1 MDTAKIKVLI
11 VDDEYL
17 VRNLLKN
24 CINWDYLNMEIVAEA
39 ADANEAFDLLE
50 MHLPDL
56 VITDIY
62 MPIIDGITFSE
73 MALQKYPHL
82 KIAILSGYD
91 DFQYAQRSIRA
102 GVSDYLLKPIDD
114 DEVLKTVTNLKAIIE
129 QERKNNSENSK
140 LRRRLYDNLPYLK
153 DRFFNELLEEVSD
166 KKVTTEKMSFLGVHF
181 KYDSFQI
188 AVIDISMAD
197 NKPLDEKSRLANS
210 ETILG
215 IVRKYYER
223 NPYTFAFFDAMNRVI
238 ILNNDE
244 HSDLYEQCEWLKD
257 TILQEASC
265 SICIGLGDVKRDVNE
280 ICTSYKEA
288 LEAINYRVVVGNNMI
303 ILYNHID
310 LYSKH
315 HSYDLNNVYNK
326 LGFYIKAG
334 LKDKLMETIDE
345 IYENID
351 LKDTTIINDIRKI
364 AMNIHMI
371 CVRKLTEFGLNPDD
385 VQKIEAELYNYVVLD
400 TIPDIKQHLVEVT
413 EKTVRIINQH
423 QVHKTGNSIDD
434 IKKYIQEHYA
444 DSNLSLTELAKVFFL
459 NPSYLSRTF
468 KKETGTNF
476 IEYLTTIRVE
486 NAIAL
491 LKEQDMKAF
500 EIAKAVGISDSNYF
514 STCFKKYTGISV
526 SDYRRTLKS

>member
-1 MDTAKIKVLI
+1 
-11 VDDEYL
+11 
-17 VRNLLKN
+17 
-24 CINWDYLNMEIVAEA
+24 
-39 ADANEAFDLLE
+39 
-50 MHLPDL
+50 
-56 VITDIY
+56 
-62 MPIIDGITFSE
+62 
-73 MALQKYPHL
+73 
-82 KIAILSGYD
+82 
-91 DFQYAQRSIRA
+91 
-102 GVSDYLLKPIDD
+102 
-114 DEVLKTVTNLKAIIE
+114 
-129 QERKNNSENSK
+129 
-140 LRRRLYDNLPYLK
+140 
-153 DRFFNELLEEVSD
+153 
-166 KKVTTEKMSFLGVHF
+166 
-181 KYDSFQI
+181 
-188 AVIDISMAD
+188 MAD
-197 NKPLDEKSRLANS
+197 IKPLDEKTRLANS
-210 ETILG
+210 ETLLR

-223 NPYTFAFFDAMNRVI
+223 NPYTFAFLDAMNRVI

-244 HSDLYEQCEWLKD
+244 HGDLYEQCEWLKSR
-257 TILQEASC
+257 ILQETSC

-288 LEAINYRVVVGNNMI
+288 LEAISYRVIVGNNMI

-315 HSYDLNNVYNK
+315 HSCDVNNLYNK

-334 LKDKLMETIDE
+334 LQDKLQETIDE

-351 LKDTTIINDIRKI
+351 LKDKTIINDIRKI

-385 VQKIEAELYNYVVLD
+385 VQKVEAELYNYFVLD
-400 TIPDIKQHLVEVT
+400 TIPDIKQHLVEIT
-413 EKTVRIINQH
+413 EKTIRIINQH

-444 DSNLSLTELAKVFFL
+444 DTNLSLTELAKVFFL

-476 IEYLTTIRVE
+476 IEYLTTVRVE